1 MKNFFKMRKL
11 SNGGEDLRRQ
21 PSQME
26 KEILQTIEHHP
37 DWAISKVAYSC
48 GINYAR
54 STEILKKL
62 EDEGLVQKRE
72 NSITRNN
79 FLRGRPATV
88 YSIC

>member
-37 DWAISKVAYSC
+37 DWAISKVMHSC
-48 GINYAR
+48 GIGYYK
-54 STEILKKL
+54 SMEILKNL
-62 EDEGLVQKRE
+62 EEQGLVQKRE